1 MGLRIAYDSRSD
13 AREKR
18 REEAATAAR
27 IARGGR
33 GDFAS
38 DPAPRHASL
47 NFLAPQN
54 FRKYPLEKD
63 KYEIKQPIVHL
74 ECKEGYSECYEISSA
89 ALKDPDTNETEN
101 FYIRPEDI
109 HFHNLYIDRC
119 AVEFLFFMAKRAE
132 RKLMP
137 REEVSND
144 VNGYGAGG
152 FGNGGGYGRNIK
164 HRDGGAEIIG
174 NDFSYVSRRSDFFIF
189 TTNILSVLFS
199 LSSDISSPITL
210 L

>member
-152 FGNGGGYGRNIK
+152 FGNGGDMDATLNTGMEGPRSLVMIF
-164 HRDGGAEIIG
+164 HMFLVVVI
-174 NDFSYVSRRSDFFIF
+174 FSFSQQTYYQFYFPCPVIF
-189 TTNILSVLFS
+189 H
-199 LSSDISSPITL
+199 PR
-210 L
+210 